1 MEYLL
6 IYVYNICWPITDEDA
21 VYNTKDIATNSYIK
35 IPRDTF
41 SNPTERSKYIDFI
54 LYQDTGVVPLP
65 YEYSLEYVCQL

>member
-6 IYVYNICWPITDEDA
+6 IYVYNICWPSTDAEA

-41 SNPTERSKYIDFI
+41 SNSTERSKYIDFI

>member
-6 IYVYNICWPITDEDA
+6 VYVYNICWPSTDDDA
-21 VYNTKDIATNSYIK
+21 FYNTKDISTNSYIK

-41 SNPTERSKYIDFI
+41 SNSTERSKYIDYI